1 MAIGA
6 SRLMSSGR
14 VTLRGS
20 ASFSR
25 GGGSGGGVGIA
36 FNF

>member
-1 MAIGA
+1 
-6 SRLMSSGR
+6 MSSGR